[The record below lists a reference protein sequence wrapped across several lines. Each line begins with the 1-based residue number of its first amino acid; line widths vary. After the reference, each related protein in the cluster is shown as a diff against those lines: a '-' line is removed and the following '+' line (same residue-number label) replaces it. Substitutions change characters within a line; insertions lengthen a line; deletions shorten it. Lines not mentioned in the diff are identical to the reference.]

1 MVVKYQI
8 TFMENEEITGV
19 NQDEITETEL
29 EALITFMENEEI
41 TGVNQDEIT
50 ETELEALLNEV
61 EEAPQPKVVTEENET
76 EKLRN
81 KVAMLQR
88 ILNKKKAEPI
98 IKDNEIQKDIA
109 EIKFYRKVEVFAE
122 ENGLNKK
129 QAEQVLKLY
138 PNATAETL
146 KDPFIKAG
154 IDALARKER
163 VAENT
168 PRGSSTKSTTSSK
181 SYGQMTP
188 EEKKEWYANRMG
200 K

>member
-1 MVVKYQI
+1 
-8 TFMENEEITGV
+8 
-19 NQDEITETEL
+19 
-29 EALITFMENEEI
+29 MENEEI

-98 IKDNEIQKDIA
+98 TKDNEIQKDIA

-146 KDPFIKAG
+146 KDPFIQAG
-154 IDALARKER
+154 INALARKER

-181 SYGQMTP
+181 SYGQMTQ

>member
-1 MVVKYQI
+1 
-8 TFMENEEITGV
+8 METEEKTGV
-19 NQDEITETEL
+19 NQDEITENEL
-29 EALITFMENEEI
+29 
-41 TGVNQDEIT
+41 Q
-50 ETELEALLNEV
+50 ALLDEV
-61 EEAPQPKVVTEENET
+61 EEAPQPKVDDET

-88 ILNKKKAEPI
+88 ILNKKNQQPI
-98 IKDNEIQKDIA
+98 IKREDNEIQKDIA
-109 EIKFYRKVEVFAE
+109 EIKFYRKVETFAE
-122 ENGLNKK
+122 DNGLTKK

-146 KDPFIKAG
+146 TDPFIKAG
-154 IDALARKER
+154 IDALARKDK

-168 PRGSSTKSTTSSK
+168 PRGSSTKTTTSSK